1 LKFLYAQLGGWKPR
15 LFVLMRSIL
24 GVRELVTA
32 LFREINFAELPFF
45 WGGINSAVKGGN
57 ELPHSKCEFR
67 NSQKIKCYK
76 AENSNLK
83 YQDTTEVVNSNE
95 FFQSSVVRILI

>member
-1 LKFLYAQLGGWKPR
+1 ML
-15 LFVLMRSIL
+15 SIL

-32 LFREINFAELPFF
+32 LFREINFAELLYF

-67 NSQKIKCYK
+67 NSQKIKFEYR
-76 AENSNLK
+76 S
-83 YQDTTEVVNSNE
+83 VNKDNK
-95 FFQSSVVRILI
+95 